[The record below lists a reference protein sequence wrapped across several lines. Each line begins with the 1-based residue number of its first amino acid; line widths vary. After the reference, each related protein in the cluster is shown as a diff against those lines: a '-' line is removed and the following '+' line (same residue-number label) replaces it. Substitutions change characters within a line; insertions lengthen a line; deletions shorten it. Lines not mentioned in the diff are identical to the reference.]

1 MGRIAQETAKGLKW
15 GALQKCTL
23 QPIQFIFGIILARL
37 LSPAEMGILGLTGLF
52 FAVAG
57 QLQGCGFAAGLIR
70 KQDRT
75 DTDICTVFWFNVGM
89 SAILSGCL
97 FMAAPWFADFFHQPA
112 LVNLTRVSALLMFI
126 SSTGGVHFTLYTAR
140 RDFKVPAIIAII
152 STLVPMPFT
161 IWAAYSG
168 WSYWSLMVQTTIS
181 ATLNLSIIWWVSPW
195 KPKLKWSWESF
206 HYFFGFGSKL
216 MLSSMVWVVYS
227 ELRTFII
234 GKFYSPAALG
244 YFTRGYRTC
253 STPHS
258 VIQGVLGHVTY
269 PILATLQHDNKNL
282 IAVYRKYIKLTAL
295 IVEWVMIT
303 MAANSEALIVT
314 LYGSKWM
321 QAAVYAQ
328 ILFFSI
334 MLDPLSNI
342 NSNLYNVLGRS
353 DMNLLKE
360 IITRAIGLPALIVGA
375 YFSVEGVCY
384 AAFLT
389 GWSAFCISLIITSV
403 ISDLKFTH
411 QLMDFGPYLLM
422 AIIANIPSFLLQG
435 SSLSSFFLLFI
446 GVSSSFCIYCILLWL
461 RRDEACL
468 YLLNLSLSS
477 STGKRIAK
485 YLPFFTHDSITSNK

>member
-15 GALQKCTL
+15 GVLQKCTL

-57 QLQGCGFAAGLIR
+57 QLQGCGFGAGLIR

-89 SAILSGCL
+89 SAILSGGL

-253 STPHS
+253 STPLT
-258 VIQGVLGHVTY
+258 VVQGMLGSITY
-269 PILATLQHDNKNL
+269 PILATLQTDKKNL
-282 IAVYRKYIKLTAL
+282 IAVYRKYIRLSSL
-295 IVEWVMIT
+295 IIEWGMIT
-303 MAANSEALIVT
+303 MAANSEALIVF
-314 LYGSKWM
+314 LYGTKWA

-328 ILFFSI
+328 ILVFSI
-334 MLDPLSNI
+334 MVNPLSNI

-353 DMNLLKE
+353 DLSLLKE
-360 IITRAIGLPALIVGA
+360 ILIRSIGIPVIILGA
-375 YFSVEGVCY
+375 FHSIECICY
-384 AAFLT
+384 ASIIT
-389 GWSAFCISLIITSV
+389 TWSALFISLVITSH
-403 ISDLKFTH
+403 ISDLKISH
-411 QLMDFGPYLLM
+411 QLADFIPYLLM
-422 AIIANIPSFLLQG
+422 AAIANIPSLLLQYYE
-435 SSLSSFFLLFI
+435 LMPIVALLI
-446 GVSSSFCIYCILLWL
+446 GVSSSFCIYVILLYL
-461 RRDEACL
+461 SKDSAGY
-468 YLLNLSLSS
+468 YLLQLILSS
-477 STGKRIAK
+477 RVGKTIMQRFH
-485 YLPFFTHDSITSNK
+485 LS